1 MTFKELIKSNIP
13 RSILIIA
20 LYILYAIAGA
30 LGEYLFKN
38 SLNNILKGNLNGYI
52 YWTFI
57 QAGMEIG
64 AAILLP
70 IATIAFTK
78 QTQSYLHHI
87 REEIMQHYYNTGN
100 DEKVSEMQNQLT
112 GNLKMLTTD
121 FATPWVSI
129 LSGILEMFISIGI
142 LLKMNW
148 SLVLV
153 SAILLGINFLIPKI
167 MEKKTAQAAKKVN
180 VKNEKLLNAIE
191 HWLGGLQELRR
202 FSAYGQLRKQLHQA
216 SDDYTKA
223 SKESCKYNTISYLLN
238 GWANALAQAGLVF
251 FAGILFINRTLSF
264 GEFAVAGSFGFTVF
278 SAIWEITSAIT
289 QIKSTK
295 ELRQE
300 ISELRHNE
308 KRPVKASAYGISVK
322 DLKTSY
328 DQGETIS
335 YPDFTIKAGE
345 KVLLTGDSG
354 TGKSTLFKVLLGKLK
369 AQSGTVTY
377 LDKNN
382 QPLEN
387 ATVGYLPQDPI
398 VFPVSI
404 KDNITMFTEKLEHQV
419 LNVVNKVQL
428 STDLAKMPAGVN
440 TIVDLKNENLSG
452 GQRQKVVLAR
462 SEIHRQPFVLMDEV
476 TSAIDQK
483 ATEKIIDELLKTDQ
497 TVLMIAHNFTPEL
510 KAKFDHEI
518 KLEKKGVP
526 RK

>member
-13 RSILIIA
+13 RSILIVG
-20 LYILYAIAGA
+20 LYMLYAIVGA

-38 SLNNILKGNLNGYI
+38 SLNNILKGNFNGYV
-52 YWTFI
+52 YWTFV
-57 QAGMEIG
+57 QAAMEIG

-70 IATIAFTK
+70 IATITFTR
-78 QTQSYLHHI
+78 QSQNYLHQI
-87 REEIMQHYYNTGN
+87 REDITKHYYDSSN

-112 GNLKMLTTD
+112 GNLKLLTTD
-121 FATPWVSI
+121 FLTPWVSI
-129 LSGILEMFISIGI
+129 LSGVLEMCISVGI

-167 MEKKTAQAAKKVN
+167 MEKKTAQATKEVN

-191 HWLGGLQELRR
+191 HWLGGLEELRR
-202 FSAYGQLRKQLHQA
+202 FSAYGRLRKQLHQA

-223 SKESCKYNTISYLLN
+223 SKKSYKYNTISYLLN
-238 GWANALAQAGLVF
+238 GVGNGLAQVGLAF
-251 FAGILFINRTLSF
+251 FAGILFLNRSISF

-300 ISELRHNE
+300 ISELRSNE
-308 KRPVKASAYGISVK
+308 KPTDKQPAYGVSVK
-322 DLKTSY
+322 NLKISY

-335 YPDFTIKAGE
+335 YPDFTIKSGE

-354 TGKSTLFKVLLGKLK
+354 TGKSTLFKALLGKIK
-369 AQSGTVTY
+369 AKDGRITY

-382 QPLEN
+382 QPLESGQI
-387 ATVGYLPQDPI
+387 GYLPQDPV

-404 KDNITMFTEKLEHQV
+404 KENITMFSKKLKQQV
-419 LNVVNKVQL
+419 LNVANKVQL
-428 STDLAKMPAGVN
+428 SADLAKMPAGIDTV
-440 TIVDLKNENLSG
+440 VDLKNENLSG

-462 SEIHRQPFVLMDEV
+462 SEIHHQPFVLMDEV

-497 TVLMIAHNFTPEL
+497 TILMIAHNFTPEL

-518 KLEKKGVP
+518 KLEKKGG

>member
-13 RSILIIA
+13 RSILIMA
-20 LYILYAIAGA
+20 LYILYAITGA

-87 REEIMQHYYNTGN
+87 REDIMQHYYNSGN

-121 FATPWVSI
+121 FATPWMSI
-129 LSGILEMFISIGI
+129 LSGVLEMFISIGI

-167 MEKKTAQAAKKVN
+167 MEKKTAQAAKQVN
-180 VKNEKLLNAIE
+180 IKNEKLLNAIE

-202 FSAYGQLRKQLHQA
+202 FSAYGRLRKQLHQA

-223 SKESCKYNTISYLLN
+223 SKKSCKYNTISYLFN
-238 GWANALAQAGLVF
+238 GWGNSLAQIGLDF
-251 FAGILFINRTLSF
+251 FAGILFLNRSISF
-264 GEFAVAGSFGFTVF
+264 GEFAVAVF

-300 ISELRHNE
+300 ISELRRNE
-308 KRPVKASAYGISVK
+308 KRTVKVNAYGVSVK
-322 DLKTSY
+322 DLKISY

-354 TGKSTLFKVLLGKLK
+354 TGKSTLFAVLLGKLK
-369 AQSGTVTY
+369 TQSGTVTY

-387 ATVGYLPQDPI
+387 ATVGYLPQDPV

-404 KDNITMFTEKLEHQV
+404 KENITMFTKKLEQQV

-428 STDLAKMPAGVN
+428 STDLAKMPAGIN
-440 TIVDLKNENLSG
+440 TVVDLKNENLSG

-462 SEIHRQPFVLMDEV
+462 SEIHQQPFVLMDEV

-518 KLEKKGVP
+518 KLEKKGGH
-526 RK
+526 K

>member
-13 RSILIIA
+13 RSILIIG

-64 AAILLP
+64 AAVLLP
-70 IATIAFTK
+70 IATITL
-78 QTQSYLHHI
+78 TRQSQNYLHQI
-87 REEIMQHYYNTGN
+87 RSDIMKHYYNSSN
-100 DEKVSEMQNQLT
+100 DEKVSKMQNELT
-112 GNLKMLTTD
+112 GNLKLLTTN
-121 FATPWVSI
+121 FLTPWVSI
-129 LSGILEMFISIGI
+129 LSGILEIFISVGI

-148 SLVLV
+148 TLVLV
-153 SAILLGINFLIPKI
+153 SAILLGINFLLPKI
-167 MEKKTAQAAKKVN
+167 MEKKTAQATKEVN
-180 VKNEKLLNAIE
+180 AKNEKLLNVIE

-202 FSAYGQLRKQLHQA
+202 FSAYGRLRKQLHQA
-216 SDDYTKA
+216 SDDYT
-223 SKESCKYNTISYLLN
+223 N
-238 GWANALAQAGLVF
+238 G
-251 FAGILFINRTLSF
+251 FA
-264 GEFAVAGSFGFTVF
+264 VF

-300 ISELRHNE
+300 ISELRRNE
-308 KRPVKASAYGISVK
+308 KRTVKANAYGVSVK
-322 DLKTSY
+322 NLKISY

-335 YPDFTIKAGE
+335 YPDFTIKAGD

-354 TGKSTLFKVLLGKLK
+354 TGKSTLFAVLLGNLK

-387 ATVGYLPQDPI
+387 ATVGYLPQDPV

-404 KDNITMFTEKLEHQV
+404 KENITMFTKKLEQQV

-428 STDLAKMPAGVN
+428 STDLAKMPAGIN
-440 TIVDLKNENLSG
+440 TVVDLKNENLSG

-462 SEIHRQPFVLMDEV
+462 SEIHHQPFVLMDEV

-518 KLEKKGVP
+518 KLEKKGGHE
-526 RK
+526 

>member
-1 MTFKELIKSNIP
+1 
-13 RSILIIA
+13 
-20 LYILYAIAGA
+20 
-30 LGEYLFKN
+30 
-38 SLNNILKGNLNGYI
+38 
-52 YWTFI
+52 
-57 QAGMEIG
+57 
-64 AAILLP
+64 
-70 IATIAFTK
+70 
-78 QTQSYLHHI
+78 
-87 REEIMQHYYNTGN
+87 MQHYYNTSN
-100 DEKVSEMQNQLT
+100 DEKVSEIQNQLT

-129 LSGILEMFISIGI
+129 LSGVLEMFISIGI

-180 VKNEKLLNAIE
+180 VKNEKLFNAIE

-202 FSAYGQLRKQLHQA
+202 FSAYGRLKKQLHQA
-216 SDDYTKA
+216 SDDYVKA

-251 FAGILFINRTLSF
+251 FAGILFINRALSF

-308 KRPVKASAYGISVK
+308 KRPVNASAYGVSVK

-369 AQSGTVTY
+369 AQNGIVTY

-404 KDNITMFTEKLEHQV
+404 KDNITMFTKKFEQQI

-428 STDLAKMPAGVN
+428 STDLAKMPAGVD

-483 ATEKIIDELLKTDQ
+483 ATEKIIDELLNTDQ
-497 TVLMIAHNFTPEL
+497 TILMIAHNFTPEL

>member
-1 MTFKELIKSNIP
+1 
-13 RSILIIA
+13 
-20 LYILYAIAGA
+20 
-30 LGEYLFKN
+30 
-38 SLNNILKGNLNGYI
+38 
-52 YWTFI
+52 
-57 QAGMEIG
+57 
-64 AAILLP
+64 
-70 IATIAFTK
+70 
-78 QTQSYLHHI
+78 
-87 REEIMQHYYNTGN
+87 MQHYYNTSN
-100 DEKVSEMQNQLT
+100 DEKVSEIQNQLT

-129 LSGILEMFISIGI
+129 LSGVLEMFISIGI

-180 VKNEKLLNAIE
+180 VKNEKLFNAIE

-202 FSAYGQLRKQLHQA
+202 FSAYGRLKKQLHQA
-216 SDDYTKA
+216 SDDYVKA

-251 FAGILFINRTLSF
+251 FAGILFINRALSF

-308 KRPVKASAYGISVK
+308 KRPVNASAYGVSVK

-369 AQSGTVTY
+369 AQNGIVTY

-404 KDNITMFTEKLEHQV
+404 KDNITMFTKKFEQQI

-428 STDLAKMPAGVN
+428 STDFAKMTAGVD

-483 ATEKIIDELLKTDQ
+483 ATEKIIDELLNTDQ
-497 TVLMIAHNFTPEL
+497 TILMIAHNFTPEL

>member
-1 MTFKELIKSNIP
+1 M
-13 RSILIIA
+13 
-20 LYILYAIAGA
+20 
-30 LGEYLFKN
+30 
-38 SLNNILKGNLNGYI
+38 
-52 YWTFI
+52 
-57 QAGMEIG
+57 
-64 AAILLP
+64 
-70 IATIAFTK
+70 
-78 QTQSYLHHI
+78 
-87 REEIMQHYYNTGN
+87 
-100 DEKVSEMQNQLT
+100 
-112 GNLKMLTTD
+112 
-121 FATPWVSI
+121 
-129 LSGILEMFISIGI
+129 
-142 LLKMNW
+142 
-148 SLVLV
+148 
-153 SAILLGINFLIPKI
+153 
-167 MEKKTAQAAKKVN
+167 
-180 VKNEKLLNAIE
+180 
-191 HWLGGLQELRR
+191 QELRR
-202 FSAYGQLRKQLHQA
+202 FSAYGRLRKQLHQA

-238 GWANALAQAGLVF
+238 GWANALAQVGLAF

-300 ISELRHNE
+300 ISELRRNE
-308 KRPVKASAYGISVK
+308 KRPVKASAYGVSVK
-322 DLKTSY
+322 DLKISY
-328 DQGETIS
+328 DQGEIIS

-354 TGKSTLFKVLLGKLK
+354 TGKSTLFKVLLGKLQ
-369 AQSGTVTY
+369 AQSGSITY

-404 KDNITMFTEKLEHQV
+404 KDNITMFAEKLEHQV

>member
-13 RSILIIA
+13 RSILIMA
-20 LYILYAIAGA
+20 LYILYAITGA

-87 REEIMQHYYNTGN
+87 REDIMQHYYNYGN

-121 FATPWVSI
+121 FATPWMSI
-129 LSGILEMFISIGI
+129 LSGVLEMFISIGI

-167 MEKKTAQAAKKVN
+167 MEKKTAQAAKQVN
-180 VKNEKLLNAIE
+180 IKNEKLLNAIE

-202 FSAYGQLRKQLHQA
+202 FSAYGRLRKQLHQV

-223 SKESCKYNTISYLLN
+223 SKKSCKYNTISYLFN
-238 GWANALAQAGLVF
+238 GWGNSLAQIGLDF
-251 FAGILFINRTLSF
+251 FAGILFLNRSISF
-264 GEFAVAGSFGFTVF
+264 GEFAVAGSFGFAVF

-300 ISELRHNE
+300 ISELRRNE
-308 KRPVKASAYGISVK
+308 KRTVKV
-322 DLKTSY
+322 
-328 DQGETIS
+328 
-335 YPDFTIKAGE
+335 
-345 KVLLTGDSG
+345 
-354 TGKSTLFKVLLGKLK
+354 
-369 AQSGTVTY
+369 
-377 LDKNN
+377 
-382 QPLEN
+382 N
-387 ATVGYLPQDPI
+387 A
-398 VFPVSI
+398 
-404 KDNITMFTEKLEHQV
+404 
-419 LNVVNKVQL
+419 
-428 STDLAKMPAGVN
+428 
-440 TIVDLKNENLSG
+440 
-452 GQRQKVVLAR
+452 
-462 SEIHRQPFVLMDEV
+462 
-476 TSAIDQK
+476 
-483 ATEKIIDELLKTDQ
+483 
-497 TVLMIAHNFTPEL
+497 
-510 KAKFDHEI
+510 
-518 KLEKKGVP
+518 
-526 RK
+526 